1 MAKGEHKK
9 KSISFTLMIHFIV
22 VIMVPFA
29 ILSFF
34 ILQSYKTGVER
45 FVSNNTKEALNLV
58 NYKINQQF
66 LEYSNLAYFISRD
79 RQFQEIANYDSEN
92 EYNMQTEFKGCI
104 WKLLN
109 YYRSSVADVS
119 HVVLSFENGISIST
133 NSIMAVKQEPLKQ
146 AWYEQCYR
154 QQDISHLNY
163 FAPKEKAYDGYDASP
178 IGILSESHSIQD
190 KYGNYIGAVSVG
202 VYIQVLEQ
210 SVANILNNNG
220 AYIYILNDDN
230 QIIYSPIV
238 GKLPDITTQKNIC
251 IEKVY
256 NVNNKWTIIGVVPMT
271 SYFMDMNTSIS
282 MCLSVM
288 VFTLIMMAISSR
300 KVSVSIVLPI
310 QKLQRLMEQAE
321 NGNLTVRFTEKAPI
335 EIKRLGESFNIMILK
350 LDNNIQQVYIEQR
363 AKRKA
368 EVAAFQANVKPHFLY
383 NTLDTIHWMAK
394 EYQANDIVETVDAL
408 ATLFRIALSKG
419 SDMIYVEQEIK
430 HVTSYLQIQK
440 MRYEDMISYEIHMAD
455 DCRKLKVQKMILQPL
470 VENAIYHGIKN
481 SGRVGKIKINIW
493 REKEQVLLAVEDDG
507 IGMSPARLAEVKDAL
522 KKFNPETKVAY
533 GVVNVHYRLFLEY
546 GEPYGLYLESEELI
560 GTTALIC
567 HPVIEE
573 EE

>member
-1 MAKGEHKK
+1 MAKGEQKK
-9 KSISFTLMIHFIV
+9 KSISFILMVYFVV
-22 VIMVPFA
+22 VIMIPFA

-45 FVSNNTKEALNLV
+45 FVSNNTKEALDLV

-66 LEYSNLAYFISRD
+66 MEYSNLAYFISRD
-79 RQFQEIANYDSEN
+79 RQFQEIANFDSEE
-92 EYNMQTEFKGCI
+92 EYNMQTEYKGNI

-109 YYRSSVADVS
+109 DYRSSVAGVS
-119 HVVLSFENGISIST
+119 QVVLSFENGISIST

-146 AWYEQCYR
+146 AWYEKCY
-154 QQDISHLNY
+154 QQPGISHLNY
-163 FAPKEKAYDGYDASP
+163 FNGNDTLSTVE
-178 IGILSESHSIQD
+178 ILSESHSIQD
-190 KYGNYIGAVSVG
+190 KYGNYIGAVSVE
-202 VYIQVLEQ
+202 VYIQVLEK
-210 SVANILNNNG
+210 SVANILNSNG
-220 AYIYILNDDN
+220 AYIYILNDND

-238 GKLPDITTQKNIC
+238 GKLPDTAVQKNVC

-256 NVNNKWTIIGVVPMT
+256 NSNNKWTIIGVVPLT
-271 SYFMDMNTSIS
+271 SYFMDMKTSVS

-288 VFTLIMMAISSR
+288 IFAIIIMAISSR
-300 KVSVSIVLPI
+300 KVSVSIILPI
-310 QKLQRLMEQAE
+310 QKLQKLMEQAE
-321 NGNLTVRFTEKAPI
+321 NGDLTVRFTEKAPI
-335 EIKRLGESFNIMILK
+335 EIECLGESFNIMILK

-394 EYQANDIVETVDAL
+394 EYQANDIVEKVDAL
-408 ATLFRIALSKG
+408 ANLFRIGLSKG
-419 SDMIYVEQEIK
+419 NNMITIEQEIK

-481 SGRVGKIKINIW
+481 SGQIGKIKINIW
-493 REKEQVLLAVEDDG
+493 REKKQILLAVEDDG
-507 IGMSPARLAEVKDAL
+507 IGMSPTRLAEVKATL
-522 KKFNPETKVAY
+522 KEFDPETKVAY

-546 GEPYGLYLESEELI
+546 GKPYGLYLESEQMI

-573 EE
+573 EK

>member
-1 MAKGEHKK
+1 MAKGEQKK
-9 KSISFTLMIHFIV
+9 KSISFILMVYFVV
-22 VIMVPFA
+22 VIMIPFA

-45 FVSNNTKEALNLV
+45 FVSNNTKEALDLV

-66 LEYSNLAYFISRD
+66 MEYSNLAYFISRD
-79 RQFQEIANYDSEN
+79 RQFQEIANFDSEE
-92 EYNMQTEFKGCI
+92 EYNMQTEYKGNI

-109 YYRSSVADVS
+109 DYRSSVAGVS
-119 HVVLSFENGISIST
+119 QVVLSFENGISIST

-146 AWYEQCYR
+146 AWYEKCY
-154 QQDISHLNY
+154 QQPGISHLNY
-163 FAPKEKAYDGYDASP
+163 FNGNDTLSTVE
-178 IGILSESHSIQD
+178 ILSESHSIQD
-190 KYGNYIGAVSVG
+190 KYGNYIGAVSVE
-202 VYIQVLEQ
+202 VYIQVLEK
-210 SVANILNNNG
+210 SVANILNSNG
-220 AYIYILNDDN
+220 AYIYILNDND

-238 GKLPDITTQKNIC
+238 GKLPDTAVQKNVC

-256 NVNNKWTIIGVVPMT
+256 NSNNKWTIIGVVPLT
-271 SYFMDMNTSIS
+271 SYFMDMKTSVS

-288 VFTLIMMAISSR
+288 IFAIIIMAISSR
-300 KVSVSIVLPI
+300 KVSVSIILPI
-310 QKLQRLMEQAE
+310 QKLQKLMEQAE
-321 NGNLTVRFTEKAPI
+321 NGDLTVRFTEKAPI
-335 EIKRLGESFNIMILK
+335 EIECLGESFNIMILK

-408 ATLFRIALSKG
+408 ANLFRIGLSKG
-419 SDMIYVEQEIK
+419 NNMITIEQEIK

-481 SGRVGKIKINIW
+481 SGQIGKIKINIW
-493 REKEQVLLAVEDDG
+493 REKKQILLAVEDDG
-507 IGMSPARLAEVKDAL
+507 IGMSPTRLAEVKATL
-522 KKFNPETKVAY
+522 KEFDPETKVAY

-546 GEPYGLYLESEELI
+546 GKPYGLYLESEQMI

-573 EE
+573 EK

>member
-163 FAPKEKAYDGYDASP
+163 FAPKEKAYDGYDVSP

-190 KYGNYIGAVSVG
+190 KYGNYIG
-202 VYIQVLEQ
+202 
-210 SVANILNNNG
+210 
-220 AYIYILNDDN
+220 
-230 QIIYSPIV
+230 
-238 GKLPDITTQKNIC
+238 
-251 IEKVY
+251 
-256 NVNNKWTIIGVVPMT
+256 
-271 SYFMDMNTSIS
+271 
-282 MCLSVM
+282 
-288 VFTLIMMAISSR
+288 
-300 KVSVSIVLPI
+300 
-310 QKLQRLMEQAE
+310 
-321 NGNLTVRFTEKAPI
+321 
-335 EIKRLGESFNIMILK
+335 
-350 LDNNIQQVYIEQR
+350 
-363 AKRKA
+363 
-368 EVAAFQANVKPHFLY
+368 
-383 NTLDTIHWMAK
+383 
-394 EYQANDIVETVDAL
+394 
-408 ATLFRIALSKG
+408 
-419 SDMIYVEQEIK
+419 
-430 HVTSYLQIQK
+430 
-440 MRYEDMISYEIHMAD
+440 
-455 DCRKLKVQKMILQPL
+455 
-470 VENAIYHGIKN
+470 
-481 SGRVGKIKINIW
+481 
-493 REKEQVLLAVEDDG
+493 
-507 IGMSPARLAEVKDAL
+507 
-522 KKFNPETKVAY
+522 
-533 GVVNVHYRLFLEY
+533 
-546 GEPYGLYLESEELI
+546 
-560 GTTALIC
+560 
-567 HPVIEE
+567 
-573 EE
+573 